1 MATVTRLDAP
11 VHGQSGR
18 VQGWRH
24 HVLIASDFGSGA
36 RDMSPPVTYASRET
50 LAVLLASIV
59 DACDLGAPIAPT
71 GFLGLRKKIGGS
83 QTTTG
88 GGDVQRVTPTATAHS
103 SSKRRRRIGVHG
115 NGAQKAT
122 RMLSVLLTVLLQCYS
137 AMLNC

>member
-1 MATVTRLDAP
+1 MDIHIQLDPNPMKSIAKIQLDI
-11 VHGQSGR
+11 GQYHIQS
-18 VQGWRH
+18 QEH
-24 HVLIASDFGSGA
+24 
-36 RDMSPPVTYASRET
+36 
-50 LAVLLASIV
+50 
-59 DACDLGAPIAPT
+59 
-71 GFLGLRKKIGGS
+71 LGLRKKIGGS

-88 GGDVQRVTPTATAHS
+88 GGHVQRVTPTATAHS